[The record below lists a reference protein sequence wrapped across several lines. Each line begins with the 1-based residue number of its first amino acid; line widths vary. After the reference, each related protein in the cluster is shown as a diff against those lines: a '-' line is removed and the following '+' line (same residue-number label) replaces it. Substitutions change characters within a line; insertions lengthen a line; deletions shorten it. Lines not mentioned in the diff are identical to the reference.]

1 MLRSRSDVDLD
12 EFIGYLSQNIQNS
25 GAGDGVRTRDPEL
38 GKLVLY
44 QLSYTRNSSTLALP
58 AAAGKNNLFQGKI
71 RPVDNRIS
79 TPPKL
84 LRFGGFASI

>member
-44 QLSYTRNSSTLALP
+44 QLSYTRNGPSLALP
-58 AAAGKNNLFQGKI
+58 ATAGKNNLFQGKI
-71 RPVDNRIS
+71 WPVDNRRS

>member
-1 MLRSRSDVDLD
+1 
-12 EFIGYLSQNIQNS
+12 
-25 GAGDGVRTRDPEL
+25 PEL

-44 QLSYTRNSSTLALP
+44 QLSYTRNRPMLALP

-71 RPVDNRIS
+71 RPVDNRRS

>member
-1 MLRSRSDVDLD
+1 MTCLQSVEKSAESSRS
-12 EFIGYLSQNIQNS
+12 GPKT
-25 GAGDGVRTRDPEL
+25 GAGDGIRTRDPEL

-44 QLSYTRNSSTLALP
+44 QLSYTRNSPILALP
-58 AAAGKNNLFQGKI
+58 AAAGKNNLFQCKI
-71 RPVDNRIS
+71 RPVDNRRS

>member
-1 MLRSRSDVDLD
+1 MQKRRGHPAFSYSASLYPATF
-12 EFIGYLSQNIQNS
+12 EP

-44 QLSYTRNSSTLALP
+44 QLSYTRNRPILALP
-58 AAAGKNNLFQGKI
+58 APAGKNNLFQGKMW
-71 RPVDNRIS
+71 PVDNRRS

-84 LRFGGFASI
+84 LRFGQFASI

>member
-1 MLRSRSDVDLD
+1 MD
-12 EFIGYLSQNIQNS
+12 FIRKT
-25 GAGDGVRTRDPEL
+25 GAGDGIRTRDPEL

-44 QLSYTRNSSTLALP
+44 QLSYTRNRPMLALP

-71 RPVDNRIS
+71 RPVDNRRS

>member
-1 MLRSRSDVDLD
+1 MEESVGDS
-12 EFIGYLSQNIQNS
+12 IGEIIKKT

-44 QLSYTRNSSTLALP
+44 QLSYTRIILSLAL
-58 AAAGKNNLFQGKI
+58 AAPVGKNNLFQGKI
-71 RPVDNRIS
+71 WPVDNRRS